1 MENPVNNMSLL
12 SKRNLLDS
20 QLEIRRAAMDLLAR
34 RDHSRREIYRKLS
47 PRVEHGEQLD
57 LVLEQ
62 LSKDGLQSDERFVE
76 SYIRFRRLKG
86 MGPTRIKVELREKGI
101 AENLMAE
108 SLYKDEYAWMDT
120 INKVLQKKYGDTTP
134 QTAKDKAKWVRFLTY
149 RGFEYE
155 QIERVFRN
163 ASDLS

>member
-1 MENPVNNMSLL
+1 MENSVNNIPALNKKSLET
-12 SKRNLLDS
+12 

-47 PRVEHGEQLD
+47 PRVDQVYLLD

-101 AENLMAE
+101 AENLLAD
-108 SLYKDEYAWMDT
+108 SICKDESIWMET
-120 INKVLQKKYGDTTP
+120 IKKILQKKYGGTTP
-134 QTAKDKAKWVRFLTY
+134 QTAKDMAKWIRFLTY
-149 RGFEYE
+149 RGFEYD
-155 QIERVFRN
+155 QIEKALRN
-163 ASDLS
+163 EPCLN